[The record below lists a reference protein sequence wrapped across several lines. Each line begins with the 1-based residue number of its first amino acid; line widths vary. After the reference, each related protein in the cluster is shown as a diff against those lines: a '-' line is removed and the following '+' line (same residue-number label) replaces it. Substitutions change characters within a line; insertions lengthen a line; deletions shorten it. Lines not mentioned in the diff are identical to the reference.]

1 MHLTVNEAAPMI
13 QFDCVYKAFGD
24 KTVVSAFTKTFDTG
38 IYALTG
44 PSGSGKTTILRLA
57 AGLETP
63 DAGTVTLSGAA
74 SFAFQEPRLIPWI
87 KNISNVALSGS
98 RECAQILLDSLGL
111 SSEAESY
118 PYSLSG
124 GMQKRVS
131 LARALCSDFDVLLLD
146 EPFAGLDAECADNAF
161 QVIKRYSDK
170 KTIIIS
176 THDMRIASMCD
187 SVCAISQS

>member
-1 MHLTVNEAAPMI
+1 MI

-63 DAGTVTLSGAA
+63 DAGTVTLSGTA

-87 KNISNVALSGS
+87 KIFPTQLCPVPVNAPTMPF
-98 RECAQILLDSLGL
+98 RSLNGI
-111 SSEAESY
+111 
-118 PYSLSG
+118 
-124 GMQKRVS
+124 R
-131 LARALCSDFDVLLLD
+131 
-146 EPFAGLDAECADNAF
+146 
-161 QVIKRYSDK
+161 IKRP
-170 KTIIIS
+170 
-176 THDMRIASMCD
+176 
-187 SVCAISQS
+187 

>member
-87 KNISNVALSGS
+87 KNISNAALSGS
-98 RECAQILLDSLGL
+98 R
-111 SSEAESY
+111 
-118 PYSLSG
+118 
-124 GMQKRVS
+124 
-131 LARALCSDFDVLLLD
+131 
-146 EPFAGLDAECADNAF
+146 ECADNAF

>member
-1 MHLTVNEAAPMI
+1 MQAA
-13 QFDCVYKAFGD
+13 QK
-24 KTVVSAFTKTFDTG
+24 
-38 IYALTG
+38 
-44 PSGSGKTTILRLA
+44 
-57 AGLETP
+57 
-63 DAGTVTLSGAA
+63 
-74 SFAFQEPRLIPWI
+74 
-87 KNISNVALSGS
+87 LSGS

-131 LARALCSDFDVLLLD
+131 LTRALCSDFDVLLLD